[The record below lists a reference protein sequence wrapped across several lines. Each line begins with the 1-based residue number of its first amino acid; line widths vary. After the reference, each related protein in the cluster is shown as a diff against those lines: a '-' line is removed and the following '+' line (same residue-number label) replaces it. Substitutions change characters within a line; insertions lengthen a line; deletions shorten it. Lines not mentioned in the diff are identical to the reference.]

1 MAIEQKKTW
10 AASPVRPRIELL
22 RLLLRNGIRVL
33 SCALLGLGY
42 VVAQQSPTEPP
53 QAVKEPPAIAA
64 PPLPSVSS
72 AVLNQVPVKSINF
85 RGIAPVDEP
94 RFLKHIEQKVGESL
108 DRAKIQQSIRS
119 LFKTGLFDYI
129 AVEATRVEGGL
140 ALTFVVTQN
149 YFIGA
154 VHVEGLPKS
163 GPAPAQLENASNLD
177 LGQPYTHEKL
187 NAAYPLMQKVMQ
199 DNGYYKAQITGAE
212 IPVPD
217 RQQMNIT
224 FHVVTGSQARV
235 GNIIVEG
242 KSQLTSHEVQDLA
255 KLHTGDRVRTQT
267 VTRALQR
274 LRKHFQRQGRL
285 EAQTSMLG
293 RKYMEPS
300 NTVDYTFAIDRGPTV
315 AIRTEGAKVS
325 QGTLKRYVPVF
336 EEGAVDDDLLNEG
349 RRNLVDYFQTLGFF
363 DVKIDVNRHIDS
375 SNNHVDIVYVID
387 RGARHKLLRVDIDG
401 NKYFPEYLIRE
412 RMNLQPAGWLLSHGR
427 YSQSLLARDISAVNE
442 LYRTNGFSKVQVT
455 SEVKDRLNDDPERMA
470 VVIHIAEGPQ
480 SIVSSLKI
488 EGNASIPE
496 AEIKDLLS
504 IIDGQPFSDVNVA
517 QDRDL
522 ILNYYFNRGFP
533 SVQMQAFYEPT
544 ENDSNRVNVRYKIEE
559 GQRVYVD
566 RVLVSGLEH
575 TRPSIV
581 DRDISLKP
589 NDPLNQLSML
599 DSQRRLYDLGIFNQV
614 DMAVQ
619 NPDGSAEHK
628 NLQFELTEAKRYTFK
643 YGFGVEIGT
652 GVNSAQGTSPQ
663 GQTGAS
669 PRVSFDVTRTN
680 FRGKDDSII
689 FKSSV
694 GALQQRVLLTFDSP
708 RFFDLPKWK
717 WTVSGFYDNTRDVT
731 TFTSQRLEFAT
742 QLEQKASKAITML
755 YGFSYRRV
763 RASDFPTNFD
773 PNTIAL
779 NSRPVR
785 VGMPSIAFI
794 RDRRDD
800 PIDATKGN
808 YTIGNFGV
816 ASGYFGSEANFGRIF
831 VQNSTYHL
839 FKKKYV
845 FARSTRIGFESPY
858 GSCPTCLPGQSPQIP
873 FPERFFEGGGNS
885 HRAFSINQAGPRD
898 IASGTPLGGNAD
910 FVNNL
915 ELRLPPLTLPY
926 VQQNLSLVIFHDM
939 GNVFPTGH
947 DLFSNFFQW
956 KQKNP
961 GVCSITNNT
970 PTPQNANCD
979 FRFIAH
985 AIGTGIRYKTPIGPV
1000 RVDLGYNLNP
1010 AVFPITTPIAPTLP
1024 HSETMRHF
1032 NIFFSIG
1039 QTF

>member
-1 MAIEQKKTW
+1 M
-10 AASPVRPRIELL
+10 
-22 RLLLRNGIRVL
+22 
-33 SCALLGLGY
+33 
-42 VVAQQSPTEPP
+42 AQQTPPDPPKSSSPE
-53 QAVKEPPAIAA
+53 QISSASLPAI
-64 PPLPSVSS
+64 SN
-72 AVLNQVPVKSINF
+72 AVLNGVPVKSIHF

-94 RFLKHIEQKVGESL
+94 RFLTRVEQRVGEPF
-108 DRAKIQQSIRS
+108 DRAKIQRSIRD
-119 LFKTGLFDYI
+119 LYATGLFDYI
-129 AVEATRVEGGL
+129 AVEGTRLDGGI

-154 VHVEGLPKS
+154 VVVEGLPKA

-177 LGQPYTHEKL
+177 LGLPYTREKL
-187 NAAYPLMQKVMQ
+187 KAAYPLMKKVME
-199 DNGYYKAQITGAE
+199 DNGYYKSKITATE
-212 IPVPD
+212 TPVVD

-224 FHVVTGSQARV
+224 FHIVSGPQARV
-235 GNIIVEG
+235 GKIIVEG
-242 KSQLTSHEVQDLA
+242 KSQLTSREVQDTA
-255 KLHTGDRVRTQT
+255 RLHTGDRVRTQT

-274 LRKHFQRQGRL
+274 LRRHFQRQGRL
-285 EAQTSMLG
+285 EAQTAMVG
-293 RKYMEPS
+293 RKYVEPS
-300 NTVDYTFAIDRGPTV
+300 NTVEYTFSIDRGPTV
-315 AIRTEGAKVS
+315 DIHTEGAKVS

-349 RRNLVDYFQTLGFF
+349 KRNLIDYFQTLGFF
-363 DVKIDVNRHIDS
+363 DVKIDVSRRFDTKND
-375 SNNHVDIVYVID
+375 HVDIVYAID
-387 RGARHKLLRVDIDG
+387 RGSRHKLLAVNIDG
-401 NKYFPEYLIRE
+401 NKYFPESLIRE

-427 YSQSLLARDISAVNE
+427 YSQSLLVRDVNSITE

-455 SEVKDRLNDDPERMA
+455 SEVKDRLNDDPEKMA
-470 VVIHIAEGPQ
+470 VVIHVAEGPQ
-480 SIVSSLKI
+480 SIVNSLTI
-488 EGNASIPE
+488 EGNASVPQQ
-496 AEIKDLLS
+496 EIKDLLS
-504 IIDGQPFSDVNVA
+504 TIDGQPFSDVNVA

-533 SVQMQAFYEPT
+533 AVQMQPSYEPT
-544 ENDSNRVNVRYKIEE
+544 EKDSNRVNVRYQITE
-559 GQRVYVD
+559 GERVYVD
-566 RVLVSGLEH
+566 QVFVSGLEH

-581 DRDISLKP
+581 NRDISLKP
-589 NDPLNQLSML
+589 NDPLNQLSMV

-628 NLQFELTEAKRYTFK
+628 NLVFQLTEAKRYTFK
-643 YGFGVEIGT
+643 YGFGIEIGT
-652 GVNSAQGTSPQ
+652 GVNTALGTSVQ
-663 GQTGAS
+663 GQTGVS

-708 RFFDLPKWK
+708 RFFDLPRWK

-742 QLEQKASKAITML
+742 QLEQKASKSITML

-785 VGMPSIAFI
+785 VGIPSIAFI

-831 VQNSTYHL
+831 VQNSTYHT

-845 FARSTRIGFESPY
+845 FARSTRFGFETPY

-885 HRAFSINQAGPRD
+885 HRGFSINQAGPRD

-915 ELRLPPLTLPY
+915 ELRLPPMNLPY

-939 GNVFPTGH
+939 GNVFPTTN
-947 DLFSNFFQW
+947 DLFANFFRW

-961 GVCSITNNT
+961 GICRISNNT
-970 PTPQNANCD
+970 PTPQNDNCD
-979 FRFIAH
+979 FRFVAH

-1024 HSETMRHF
+1024 HSETMRRF

>member
-85 RGIAPVDEP
+85 KGIAPVDEP

-212 IPVPD
+212 IPIPD

-544 ENDSNRVNVRYKIEE
+544 ENDSNRVNVRYLIEE

>member
-1 MAIEQKKTW
+1 MAIEPKNTW
-10 AASPVRPRIELL
+10 AAAPVRPRIELL

-33 SCALLGLGY
+33 SCALLGLGS
-42 VVAQQSPTEPP
+42 VVAQQNLADPP
-53 QAVKEPPAIAA
+53 QPTQEPTRVGVPVL
-64 PPLPSVSS
+64 PPIS
-72 AVLNQVPVKSINF
+72 ATILNGIPVKSIHF
-85 RGIAPVDEP
+85 KGVAPVDEP
-94 RFLKHIEQKVGESL
+94 RFLRHVAQQVGEPL
-108 DRAKIQQSIRS
+108 DRKKVQASIRE
-119 LFKTGLFDYI
+119 LYKTGLFDYI
-129 AVEATRVEGGL
+129 AVEAARVEGGM

-154 VHVEGLPKS
+154 VTVEGLPKN

-187 NAAYPLMQKVMQ
+187 TAAYPTMRKVME
-199 DNGYYKAQITGAE
+199 DNGYYKSRITATE
-212 IPVPD
+212 TAVPD

-224 FHVVTGSQARV
+224 FHVVTGPQARV
-235 GNIIVEG
+235 GNIFVEG
-242 KSQLTSHEVQDLA
+242 KSQMKSKDVQDLA

-274 LRKHFQRQGRL
+274 LRRHFQRQGRL

-293 RKYMEPS
+293 RKYVEAS
-300 NTVDYTFAIDRGPTV
+300 NTVDYTFSIDHGPTV
-315 AIRTEGAKVS
+315 TVRTEGAKVS

-349 RRNLVDYFQTLGFF
+349 KRNLVDYFQTLGFF
-363 DVKIDVNRHIDS
+363 DVKIDVKRDLDPAND
-375 SNNHVDIVYVID
+375 HVDIVYVID
-387 RGARHKLLRVDIDG
+387 RGARHKLLDVSIDG
-401 NKYFPEYLIRE
+401 NKYFPVALIRE
-412 RMNLQPAGWLLSHGR
+412 RMNLQPAGWLISNGR
-427 YSQSLLARDISAVNE
+427 YSQSLLARDISSITD
-442 LYRTNGFSKVQVT
+442 LYRTNGFSKVQVN
-455 SEVKDRLNDDPERMA
+455 SEVKDRLNDDPEKMA
-470 VVIHIAEGPQ
+470 VVIHIVEGPQ
-480 SIVSSLKI
+480 LIVNKLTI
-488 EGNASIPE
+488 QGNSAIPE
-496 AEIKDLLS
+496 SEIKDLLS

-533 SVQMQAFYEPT
+533 SVQMQAFYQPT
-544 ENDSNRVNVRYKIEE
+544 ENDPNRVDVRYEISE

-566 RVLVSGLEH
+566 RVLVAGLEH

-599 DSQRRLYDLGIFNQV
+599 DSQRRLYDLGIFTQV

-628 NLQFELTEAKRYTFK
+628 NLMFQLSEAKRYTFK
-643 YGFGVEIGT
+643 YGFGIEIGT
-652 GVNSAQGTSPQ
+652 GVNAAQGTSPQ
-663 GQTGAS
+663 GQTGVS

-680 FRGKDDSII
+680 FRGKDESII
-689 FKSSV
+689 FKSSL

-708 RFFDLPKWK
+708 RFFDLPNWK

-731 TFTSQRLEFAT
+731 TFTSERLEFAT
-742 QLEQKASKAITML
+742 QLEQKASKSITML

-763 RASDFPTNFD
+763 RASDFPPNFD

-785 VGMPSIAFI
+785 VGIPSIAFI

-816 ASGYFGSEANFGRIF
+816 ASGYFGSETNFGRIF
-831 VQNSTYHL
+831 VQNSTYHT
-839 FKKKYV
+839 FKKRYV
-845 FARSTRIGFESPY
+845 FARSTRIGFEAPY
-858 GSCPTCLPGQSPQIP
+858 GSCPTCLPGQAPQIP

-885 HRAFSINQAGPRD
+885 HRGFSINQAGPRD

-915 ELRLPPLTLPY
+915 ELRLPPMNLPY
-926 VQQNLSLVIFHDM
+926 AGQNLSLVIFHDM
-939 GNVFPTGH
+939 GNVFPTGR
-947 DLFSNFFQW
+947 DLFENFLRW
-956 KQKNP
+956 KQQNP
-961 GVCSITNNT
+961 GVCRISNAT
-970 PTPQNANCD
+970 PTPINSTCD
-979 FRFIAH
+979 FRFMAH

-1010 AVFPITTPIAPTLP
+1010 AVFPITTPIAPELP
-1024 HSETMRHF
+1024 HSETIRRF

>member
-10 AASPVRPRIELL
+10 AASPVRPRIDLL

-212 IPVPD
+212 IPIPD

>member
-1 MAIEQKKTW
+1 MG
-10 AASPVRPRIELL
+10 S
-22 RLLLRNGIRVL
+22 
-33 SCALLGLGY
+33 
-42 VVAQQSPTEPP
+42 VVAQQIPAEPP
-53 QAVKEPPAIAA
+53 QSVNTPAGVGTTPLPAISNAI
-64 PPLPSVSS
+64 
-72 AVLNQVPVKSINF
+72 LNGIPVKSVRF
-85 RGIAPVDEP
+85 EGVAPVDEP
-94 RFLKHIEQKVGESL
+94 RFLKHVEQQVGEPL
-108 DRAKIQQSIRS
+108 DRGKIQRSIRD
-119 LFKTGLFDYI
+119 LYKTGLFDYI
-129 AVEATRVEGGL
+129 AVEGTRVDGGM

-154 VHVEGLPKS
+154 VAVEGLPKN

-187 NAAYPLMQKVMQ
+187 AAAYPLMKKVME
-199 DNGYYKAQITGAE
+199 DNGYYKAKITATE
-212 IPVPD
+212 TPVPD
-217 RQQMNIT
+217 RQQMNVT

-235 GNIIVEG
+235 GRIIVEG
-242 KSQLTSHEVQDLA
+242 KSQLKSDEVQDLA
-255 KLHTGDRVRTQT
+255 RLHTGDRVRTQT

-274 LRKHFQRQGRL
+274 LRRHFQRQGRL
-285 EAQTSMLG
+285 EAQTTMLG
-293 RKYMEPS
+293 RKYIEAS
-300 NTVDYTFAIDRGPTV
+300 NTVDYTFSIDRGPTV
-315 AIRTEGAKVS
+315 TIRTEGAKVS

-349 RRNLVDYFQTLGFF
+349 KRNLVDYFQTLGFF
-363 DVKIDVNRHIDS
+363 DVKIDVNRNRDAK
-375 SNNHVDIVYVID
+375 NDHVEIVYMID
-387 RGARHKLLRVDIDG
+387 RGSRHKLMRVSVDG
-401 NKYFPEYLIRE
+401 NKYFPETLIRE
-412 RMNLQPAGWLLSHGR
+412 RMSLQPAAWLISNGR
-427 YSQSLLARDISAVNE
+427 YSQSLLARDINAISD
-442 LYRTNGFSKVQVT
+442 LYKTNGFSKVQVR
-455 SEVKDRLNDDPERMA
+455 SEVKDRLNDDPEKMA
-470 VVIHIAEGPQ
+470 VVIHIVEGPQ
-480 SIVSSLKI
+480 SIVNSLTI
-488 EGNASIPE
+488 NGNASIPE
-496 AEIKDLLS
+496 AEIKELLS

-533 SVQMQAFYEPT
+533 SVQMQAFSDPT
-544 ENDSNRVNVRYKIEE
+544 EKDPDRVDVRYEIEE
-559 GQRVYVD
+559 GQRVFVD
-566 RVLVSGLEH
+566 RVLVAGLEH

-581 DRDISLKP
+581 DRDITLKP

-599 DSQRRLYDLGIFNQV
+599 DTQRHLYDLGIFTQV

-628 NLQFELTEAKRYTFK
+628 NLMFQLSEAKRYTFR

-680 FRGKDDSII
+680 FRGKDESII

-708 RFFDLPKWK
+708 RFFDLPNWK

-742 QLEQKASKAITML
+742 QLEQKASKSITML

-763 RASDFPTNFD
+763 RASDFPVNFD

-785 VGMPSIAFI
+785 VGIPSIAFI

-816 ASGYFGSEANFGRIF
+816 ASGIFGSEANFGRIF

-845 FARSTRIGFESPY
+845 FARSTRIGFEAPY
-858 GSCPTCLPGQSPQIP
+858 GNCPTCLPGQTPQIP

-915 ELRLPPLTLPY
+915 ELRLPPVNLPY
-926 VQQNLSLVIFHDM
+926 VQQNLSFVIFHDM

-947 DLFSNFFQW
+947 DLFSNFLQW

-961 GVCSITNNT
+961 DVCKISNQT

-1010 AVFPITTPIAPTLP
+1010 AVFPITTPIAPAVP
-1024 HSETMRHF
+1024 HSETMRRF

>member
-212 IPVPD
+212 IPIPD

>member
-22 RLLLRNGIRVL
+22 RLLIRNGIRVL

>member
-85 RGIAPVDEP
+85 KGIAPVDEP

>member
-1 MAIEQKKTW
+1 
-10 AASPVRPRIELL
+10 
-22 RLLLRNGIRVL
+22 
-33 SCALLGLGY
+33 
-42 VVAQQSPTEPP
+42 
-53 QAVKEPPAIAA
+53 
-64 PPLPSVSS
+64 
-72 AVLNQVPVKSINF
+72 
-85 RGIAPVDEP
+85 
-94 RFLKHIEQKVGESL
+94 
-108 DRAKIQQSIRS
+108 
-119 LFKTGLFDYI
+119 
-129 AVEATRVEGGL
+129 
-140 ALTFVVTQN
+140 
-149 YFIGA
+149 
-154 VHVEGLPKS
+154 
-163 GPAPAQLENASNLD
+163 
-177 LGQPYTHEKL
+177 LGQPYTPEKL
-187 NAAYPLMQKVMQ
+187 AAAYPLMKKVME
-199 DNGYYKAQITGAE
+199 DNGYYKSKITTTE
-212 IPVPD
+212 TPVSD

-224 FHVVTGSQARV
+224 FHVVPGSQARV
-235 GNIIVEG
+235 GKIIVEG
-242 KSQLTSHEVQDLA
+242 TSQMKSGEVQDLA
-255 KLHTGDRVRTQT
+255 KLHTGDRVSTQT

-274 LRKHFQRQGRL
+274 LRRYFQRQGRL
-285 EAQTSMLG
+285 EAQTAMLG
-293 RKYMEPS
+293 RKYIEAS
-300 NTVDYTFAIDRGPTV
+300 NTVDYTFSIDHGPTV
-315 AIRTEGAKVS
+315 TIRTEGVKVS

-349 RRNLVDYFQTLGFF
+349 KRNLIDYFQTLGFF
-363 DVKIDVNRHIDS
+363 DVKADVSRNRDEK
-375 SNNHVDIVYVID
+375 NDHVDIVYVID
-387 RGARHKLLRVDIDG
+387 RGARHKLLEVSIDG
-401 NKYFPEYLIRE
+401 NKYFPAALIRE
-412 RMNLQPAGWLLSHGR
+412 RMNLQPAGFLLSHGR
-427 YSQSLLARDISAVNE
+427 YSQSLLSRDLGAITD

-455 SEVKDRLNDDPERMA
+455 SEVKDRLNDDPEKMA

-480 SIVSSLKI
+480 SIVNSLAI
-488 EGNASIPE
+488 RGNASIPE
-496 AEIKDLLS
+496 TEIKEMLS
-504 IIDGQPFSDVNVA
+504 IIDGQPFSEVNVA

-533 SVQMQAFYEPT
+533 SVQMQAFYDPT
-544 ENDSNRVNVRYKIEE
+544 EKDPNRVDVRYEIQE

-566 RVLVSGLEH
+566 RVLVAGLEH
-575 TRPSIV
+575 TRPYIV
-581 DRDISLKP
+581 DRDITLKP
-589 NDPLNQLSML
+589 NDPLNQLSMMET
-599 DSQRRLYDLGIFNQV
+599 QRHLYDLGIFTQV

-628 NLQFELTEAKRYTFK
+628 NLLFQLSEAKRYTFR
-643 YGFGVEIGT
+643 YGFGIEIGT
-652 GVNSAQGTSPQ
+652 GVNAAQGTTPQ
-663 GQTGAS
+663 GQTGVS

-680 FRGKDDSII
+680 FRGKDESII

-708 RFFDLPKWK
+708 RFFDLPHWK

-742 QLEQKASKAITML
+742 QLEQKPSKAITML

-763 RASDFPTNFD
+763 RASDFPPNFD

-785 VGMPSIAFI
+785 VGMPTIAFI

-808 YTIGNFGV
+808 YTIGNFGI
-816 ASGYFGSEANFGRIF
+816 ASGIFGSEANFGRIF

-845 FARSTRIGFESPY
+845 FARSTRIGFEFPY

-885 HRAFSINQAGPRD
+885 HRGFSINQAGPRD
-898 IASGTPLGGNAD
+898 IPSGTPLGGNAD
-910 FVNNL
+910 FINNF
-915 ELRLPPLTLPY
+915 ELRLPPIALPY
-926 VQQNLSLVIFHDM
+926 VQQNLSFVVFHDM

-947 DLFSNFFQW
+947 DLTSNFFRW

-961 GVCSITNNT
+961 DICKIDPNVG
-970 PTPQNANCD
+970 PTPQNANCN
-979 FRFIAH
+979 FSFIAH

-1010 AVFPITTPIAPTLP
+1010 AVFPITQPIAPTLP
-1024 HSETMRHF
+1024 HSETIRRF

>member
-22 RLLLRNGIRVL
+22 RLLIRNGIRVL

-53 QAVKEPPAIAA
+53 QAMKEPPAIAA

-85 RGIAPVDEP
+85 KGIAPVDEP